1 VRAFYIEVLATRDGP
16 ELCVGCPRGRRRS
29 VGRGT
34 RRLGYRAAKSVFQG
48 ADVVERGGRQHR
60 RRRFRESL
68 AVLRGRRACAWKAPD
83 NRHGEGNG
91 ESYIEDPASHGG
103 PDHALATREGAA
115 KRWIGVHAGRDME
128 PRNGSCP
135 GCRRA
140 HARRKA
146 TPPVALLRV
155 AGGSRGVEEPEQAC
169 DLFMLRTGRSRGRPC
184 LSLMPRPGWFGGWRV
199 GGRRAARGRLR
210 P

>member
-1 VRAFYIEVLATRDGP
+1 M
-16 ELCVGCPRGRRRS
+16 
-29 VGRGT
+29 
-34 RRLGYRAAKSVFQG
+34 K
-48 ADVVERGGRQHR
+48 
-60 RRRFRESL
+60 
-68 AVLRGRRACAWKAPD
+68 
-83 NRHGEGNG
+83 
-91 ESYIEDPASHGG
+91 ESYIEDLASHGG

-155 AGGSRGVEEPEQAC
+155 AGGFRGVEEPEHAC

-184 LSLMPRPGWFGGWRV
+184 LSMMPRRGWIAGWRV
-199 GGRRAARGRLR
+199 GGRRAAWGRLR

>member
-1 VRAFYIEVLATRDGP
+1 MAPSCASAVREGGVEA
-16 ELCVGCPRGRRRS
+16 S
-29 VGRGT
+29 VGVHAGWVIEPRNQCFRVPTSLNEAGGNIVGGVFASRWRSCAVEEPVHGK
-34 RRLGYRAAKSVFQG
+34 RRTTGMEKG
-48 ADVVERGGRQHR
+48 ME
-60 RRRFRESL
+60 
-68 AVLRGRRACAWKAPD
+68 
-83 NRHGEGNG
+83 

-155 AGGSRGVEEPEQAC
+155 AGGSRGVEEPEHAC

>member
-1 VRAFYIEVLATRDGP
+1 MSREIKRFGVPTLLLSAEGNI
-16 ELCVGCPRGRRRS
+16 VGSVIASCRR
-29 VGRGT
+29 T
-34 RRLGYRAAKSVFQG
+34 P
-48 ADVVERGGRQHR
+48 
-60 RRRFRESL
+60 
-68 AVLRGRRACAWKAPD
+68 RGRRACAWK
-83 NRHGEGNG
+83 RRTTGMKKGMK

-115 KRWIGVHAGRDME
+115 KRWIRVHAGRDME

-155 AGGSRGVEEPEQAC
+155 AGGSRGVEEPEHAC
-169 DLFMLRTGRSRGRPC
+169 DLFMPRTGRSRGRPC
-184 LSLMPRPGWFGGWRV
+184 PVDDAPSWMVRGV
-199 GGRRAARGRLR
+199 AGRRATGREGNAEAVI